1 MSTVI
6 GRVSP
11 GFEEVLS
18 YLENARADDA
28 DYSFQLAVY
37 SGAELVV
44 DLHAGEGISA
54 ESLMIPFS
62 TSKNSIA
69 FSIGLLVERGL
80 LDLDAPVA
88 AYWPEFAAEGKHNV
102 LVRELLSHQAG
113 LPEAKPRIT
122 DEEFADAEQA
132 AARLAAQLPWW
143 RPGSTFGYH
152 GLTIGVLGGELV
164 RRVTGLTIQEFFE
177 QEIRSTRNIDF
188 YLGSSPELE
197 ERVVELQPMIT
208 KGGPV
213 DPRTFPFPR
222 QPGQLGR
229 EVFANAAVQ
238 RTEEETLVHSRSQ
251 RIAANPAAYATVNA
265 RGIAA
270 LFAECV
276 VGVTGPAL
284 LSASTVQRLAQSQ
297 VRGTDSVI
305 GIERNY
311 GVVFQK
317 PTPNLA
323 FGGFRAFG
331 HDGAGGALG
340 FHDPDTQI
348 SFGYTVRR
356 TPPPGGADSRALEV
370 ARILQSIALS
380 QPRT

>member
-1 MSTVI
+1 MSGVV
-6 GRVSP
+6 GRVGP
-11 GFEEVLS
+11 EFEEVLS
-18 YLENARADDA
+18 YLEGALTADA
-28 DYSFQLAVY
+28 DYSFQLAAY
-37 SGAELVV
+37 RGAELVV
-44 DLHAGEGISA
+44 DLHAGDGISA
-54 ESLMIPFS
+54 DSLMIPFS

-69 FSIGLLVERGL
+69 FSIGLLVDRGA
-80 LDLDAPVA
+80 LDLDDPVA
-88 AYWPEFAAEGKHNV
+88 TYWPEFAAEGKQHV

-122 DEEFADAEQA
+122 DEEFADSSRA

-177 QEIRSTRNIDF
+177 KEIRATRDIDF
-188 YLGSSPELE
+188 YLGSSRELE
-197 ERVVELQPMIT
+197 ERVVDLQPMIIE
-208 KGGPV
+208 GGPV

-229 EVFANAAVQ
+229 EVFANVAIQ
-238 RTEEETLVHSRSQ
+238 RTEEETLAHSRAQ
-251 RIAANPAAYATVNA
+251 RFAANPAAYATVSA

-276 VGVTGPAL
+276 VGITGPAL
-284 LSASTVQRLAQSQ
+284 VSSSTLERMAQSQ

-380 QPRT
+380 QPRQ